1 MHPLR
6 MQYEMFSDQ
15 NPFMAPV
22 RALAKKVRD
31 ERKAVTA
38 DNPFVAFQEQI
49 SRQIVASLDAARE
62 MSESLAERVFLS
74 IYGSPM
80 LQAAVGVDPVATNPL
95 RKAPHSPLHR
105 QLVQARIAE
114 LKSHIAKGGVRE
126 GMIRA
131 LLYVGMNR
139 AAVDERGFETV
150 RRLRRNPTRHAH
162 SAFTRI
168 QITRART
175 ILYAAD
181 RSGGLPR
188 SVANTRAAGFR
199 YAAQDT
205 YPCPRGVEL
214 TRPTQRRR
222 RRQDA
227 PTCSI
232 IWSRRSSGR

>member
-6 MQYEMFSDQ
+6 MQYELFSDQ
-15 NPFMAPV
+15 NPLMAPV

-31 ERKAVTA
+31 ERKAVAA

-49 SRQIVASLDAARE
+49 SRQIVASLDAARDMNE
-62 MSESLAERVFLS
+62 KLSERIFLS

-80 LQAAVGVDPVATNPL
+80 LQAAVGVDPVATHPL

-105 QLVQARIAE
+105 QLLQARIAE

-126 GMIRA
+126 GTIRA

-150 RRLRRNPTRHAH
+150 RRIRQAQQDMPSLSLSGVQVTG
-162 SAFTRI
+162 T
-168 QITRART
+168 RT

-181 RSGGLPR
+181 RPGGLPR
-188 SVANTRAAGFR
+188 GAAGACAVGLR
-199 YAAQDT
+199 YAAQN
-205 YPCPRGVEL
+205 
-214 TRPTQRRR
+214 TRPYP
-222 RRQDA
+222 RQ
-227 PTCSI
+227 C
-232 IWSRRSSGR
+232 